1 MELKQL
7 ILNRPAWLT
16 SSENEGDEHIIL
28 SSEVSIQR
36 NIAKYPFP
44 SKASIQQ
51 KSELFK
57 LVTDT
62 VQERGILGEAPLSIN
77 LMEVSDIAKTL
88 LFERDFLPMSA
99 IHASG
104 DRGVIVDEKGT
115 VILLNSENHIKI
127 STHCEAGSI
136 HEAWERLN
144 TLDTLLGKE
153 LTYAYSGEIGFLLS
167 RPDLCG
173 SGLSVTY
180 TLHLPGL
187 IHTGTLDQ
195 VLSGATQLGLSGEGK
210 FRHGADCWGGLFTL
224 TAGNFIG
231 DSEEEILKNAQSTID
246 EIVQK
251 EKEARDVLFNE
262 AAMEMSDKVWRSYGI
277 LRHCRMLSVPQ
288 LINLTSTLRLGIERG
303 MDVEGLT
310 ISHIDA
316 MIASSL
322 QGSVA
327 LLMENEA
334 KEGSELDIQRA
345 EVVRTILEV

>member
-16 SSENEGDEHIIL
+16 SSESEGSEHVIL

-36 NIAKYPFP
+36 NLAKFPFP
-44 SKASIQQ
+44 AKCSVQQ

-57 LVTDT
+57 LVTES
-62 VQERGILGEAPLSIN
+62 VQERGILGDAPLSIN

-88 LFERDFLPMSA
+88 LFERDFLPMST

-104 DRGVIVDEKGT
+104 DRGVLVDEKGT
-115 VILLNSENHIKI
+115 VLLINSDNHLKL
-127 STHCEAGSI
+127 SSHCEPEQV
-136 HEAWERLN
+136 HETWEKLN
-144 TLDTLLGKE
+144 TIDTLMGKE
-153 LTYAYSGEIGFLLS
+153 FAFAYSGELGFLLS
-167 RPDLCG
+167 RPDQCG

-187 IHTGTLDQ
+187 VHTGTLEQ
-195 VLSGATQLGLSGEGK
+195 VLSGATQLGMSGEGK
-210 FRHGADCWGGLFTL
+210 FRHGADCWGALFTL
-224 TAGNFIG
+224 TAGNYIG
-231 DSEEEILKNAQSTID
+231 DSEEEILRNAGEAIA
-246 EIVQK
+246 EIVEK
-251 EKEARDVLFNE
+251 EREARDTLFSE
-262 AAMEMSDKVWRSYGI
+262 AEIEMSDKVWRSYGI

-310 ISHIDA
+310 VSHIDA

-345 EVVRTILEV
+345 EVVRTILKV